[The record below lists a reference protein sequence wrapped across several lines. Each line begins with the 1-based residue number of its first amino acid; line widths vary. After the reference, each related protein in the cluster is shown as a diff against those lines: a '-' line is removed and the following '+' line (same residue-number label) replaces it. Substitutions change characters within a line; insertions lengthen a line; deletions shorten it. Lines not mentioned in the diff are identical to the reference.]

1 MLTETPAGQFEPGL
15 SESDNRNHCHP
26 QGPIPNDSGSDSRS
40 RIRRL
45 PPKFR
50 LQRVFCLIGPPP
62 RRPARKKENIMSRDL
77 SKVRN
82 IGIAAHIDAGKTT
95 VSERI
100 LYYTGKIHKM
110 GEVHEGTAVMDFDEE
125 EQKRGITINSAAT
138 TCPWDRNGERYTINL
153 IDTPGHVDFTAEVE
167 RSLRV
172 LDGAVAVFDGKE
184 GVEAQ
189 SETVWRQATKY
200 NVPRICFVNKMDKL
214 GADFDFSFNS
224 IIERLGAP
232 AVAVQI
238 PIGQSNTFKG
248 IIDLLRGVA
257 IYYKLDDDKDKGKTM
272 VEKPIPPE
280 EQERFEKW
288 KHQLIEKVAET
299 DDALTEKYLNGE
311 EISDAELRAALRKA
325 TISFKLHPV
334 FTGSAL
340 KYVGVQ
346 RLLDGVVDYLPSP
359 MDVPAIKGHDLKDP
373 EKILERHSNPD
384 EPFSALAFKIVS
396 DQHGD
401 LTYIRVYSGR
411 LEKGSRVLNA
421 NRGKRENISRMFQMH
436 AADRIPIDVAE
447 AGDIVACIGIKDAL
461 TGDTLCD
468 QDHPIILERPT
479 FPEPVISM
487 SIEPK
492 TAADKQKLGEALTT
506 LKREDPTFRANYDDE
521 TGQTIIAGMGELHLE
536 ILGMR
541 LTRDHKVDVIVGK
554 PKVAYKETITK
565 TVHNVRGKH
574 VKQSG
579 GRGQY
584 GDCSINLE
592 PFDGTGVDADTLK
605 KWNWADGIAFENKIF
620 GGSIPKEYIPSIEYG
635 CRMAAKT
642 GVLASYPLI
651 NAKITLVDGS
661 YHQVD
666 SSQIAF
672 ELAGQLAFR
681 DACSKAGLTL
691 LEPIMKVVVTT
702 PEDFVGNVTGDLNR
716 RRGLIVNSEQ
726 RGNTRVVEAEV
737 PLSEMFGYTTE
748 LRSMS
753 TGRAS
758 SVMEPLKYAPVPT
771 SVRNAILEEVG

>member
-1 MLTETPAGQFEPGL
+1 MA
-15 SESDNRNHCHP
+15 
-26 QGPIPNDSGSDSRS
+26 
-40 RIRRL
+40 
-45 PPKFR
+45 
-50 LQRVFCLIGPPP
+50 
-62 RRPARKKENIMSRDL
+62 RDL
-77 SKVRN
+77 TKIRN

-95 VSERI
+95 VSERV

-200 NVPRICFVNKMDKL
+200 KVPRVCFVNKMDKL
-214 GADFDFSFNS
+214 GADFEFSFNS
-224 IIERLGAP
+224 ILERLGAP

-238 PIGQSNTFKG
+238 PIGQSSTFQG
-248 IIDLLRGVA
+248 IIDLIRGVA
-257 IYYKLDDDKDKGKTM
+257 IYYNMKDDKDKGKTQI
-272 VEKPIPPE
+272 EKPIPE
-280 EQERFEKW
+280 EEMERFKKWRHVLEEKA
-288 KHQLIEKVAET
+288 AEL
-299 DDALTEKYLNGE
+299 DDHLTEKYLSGE
-311 EISDAELRAALRKA
+311 AMTEQEIRAALRKG
-325 TISFKLHPV
+325 TIDFKCHPV
-334 FTGSAL
+334 FCGSAL

-359 MDVPAIKGHDLKDP
+359 TDLPPIHGHDVKDP
-373 EKILERHSNPD
+373 EKTIERKLTPE
-384 EPFSALAFKIVS
+384 EPFCGLVFKIVS

-401 LTYIRVYSGR
+401 LTYVRVYSGR

-421 NRGKRENISRMFQMH
+421 TRNKRENISRMFQMH
-436 AADRIPIDVAE
+436 AADRNPIDIAE
-447 AGDIVACIGIKDAL
+447 AGDIVACIGVKDAL

-468 QDHPIILERPT
+468 QDHPIILEKPT

-487 SIEPK
+487 SVEPK
-492 TAADKQKLGEALTT
+492 TANDKQKLGEALTT
-506 LKREDPTFRANYDDE
+506 LKREDPTFHANYDEE

-536 ILGMR
+536 ILRMR

-565 TVHNVRGKH
+565 TALNIRGKH
-574 VKQSG
+574 VKQTG

-584 GDCSINLE
+584 GDCTINIE
-592 PFDGTGVDADTLK
+592 PFNGTGPDGKALDADTLK
-605 KWNWADGIAFENKIF
+605 KLGWADGIAFENKVF

-635 CRMAAKT
+635 VRMAAKT

-651 NAKITLVDGS
+651 NAKVSLVDGS

-666 SSQIAF
+666 SSQVAF

-681 DACSKAGLTL
+681 EACHKAGLTL
-691 LEPIMKVVVTT
+691 LEPIMRLVVTT
-702 PEDFVGNVTGDLNR
+702 PEDFVGNVTGDINR
-716 RRGLIVNSEQ
+716 RRGVIVNSEQ

-758 SVMEPLKYAPVPT
+758 SVMEPLKYSPVPT
-771 SVRNAILEEVG
+771 NVKNAILEEVG

>member
-1 MLTETPAGQFEPGL
+1 
-15 SESDNRNHCHP
+15 
-26 QGPIPNDSGSDSRS
+26 
-40 RIRRL
+40 
-45 PPKFR
+45 
-50 LQRVFCLIGPPP
+50 
-62 RRPARKKENIMSRDL
+62 MSRDL
-77 SKVRN
+77 TKIRN

-138 TCPWDRNGERYTINL
+138 TCPWIRNGENYTINL

-200 NVPRICFVNKMDKL
+200 NVPRVCFINKMDKM

-224 IIERLGAP
+224 ILERLGAP

-238 PIGQSNTFKG
+238 PIGQSSTFQG
-248 IIDLLRGVA
+248 MIDLIRGVA
-257 IYYKLDDDKDKGKTM
+257 IYYNLKDDKDKGKTQ
-272 VEKPIPPE
+272 VEKPVPE
-280 EQERFEKW
+280 EEKERYLKW
-288 KHQLIEKVAET
+288 RHQLIEKVAET
-299 DDALTEKYLNGE
+299 DDKLMEKYLNE
-311 EISDAELRAALRKA
+311 QEPTEDELRAGIRAA
-325 TISFKLHPV
+325 TISFKMHPV
-334 FTGSAL
+334 FCGSAL

-346 RLLDGVVDYLPSP
+346 RLIDGVIDYLPSP
-359 MDVPAIKGHDLKDP
+359 MDTPPVIGHDVKDP
-373 EKILERHSNPD
+373 EKTIERHSNPD
-384 EPFSALAFKIVS
+384 EPFCGLAFKIVS

-401 LTYIRVYSGR
+401 LTYVRVYSGR
-411 LEKGSRVLNA
+411 LEKGSRVLNS
-421 NRGKRENISRMFQMH
+421 NRNKRENVSRMFQMH
-436 AADRIPIDVAE
+436 ADDRNPIDVAE

-479 FPEPVISM
+479 FPDPVISM

-506 LKREDPTFRANYDDE
+506 LRREDPTFHANYDEE

-536 ILGMR
+536 ILRNR
-541 LTRDHKVDVIVGK
+541 LTRDHKVDVLVGK
-554 PKVAYKETITK
+554 PKVAYKETISGTAL
-565 TVHNVRGKH
+565 HIRGKH

-579 GRGQY
+579 GRGQF
-584 GDCSINLE
+584 GDCTLNIE
-592 PFDGTGVDADTLK
+592 PFNGLGPDGKLLDAETLK
-605 KWNWADGIAFENKIF
+605 DLGWKDNFAFENKVF

-642 GVLASYPLI
+642 GVLANYPLI
-651 NAKITLVDGS
+651 NVKVTLTDGS
-661 YHQVD
+661 YHPVD

-681 DACSKAGLTL
+681 DAVSKAKPTI

-702 PEDFVGNVTGDLNR
+702 PEEFVGNVTGDLNR

-758 SVMEPLKYAPVPT
+758 SVMEPLKYAPVPS
-771 SVRNAILEEVG
+771 SVKAAILEEVG

>member
-1 MLTETPAGQFEPGL
+1 
-15 SESDNRNHCHP
+15 
-26 QGPIPNDSGSDSRS
+26 
-40 RIRRL
+40 
-45 PPKFR
+45 
-50 LQRVFCLIGPPP
+50 
-62 RRPARKKENIMSRDL
+62 MSRDL
-77 SKVRN
+77 TKIRN

-138 TCPWDRNGERYTINL
+138 TCPWDRNGERYTVNL

-172 LDGAVAVFDGKE
+172 LDGAIAVFDGKE

-200 NVPRICFVNKMDKL
+200 NVPRLCFINKMDKV
-214 GADFDFSFNS
+214 GADFEFSFNS
-224 IIERLGAP
+224 IRERLGAP

-238 PIGQSNTFKG
+238 PIGQSSTFKG
-248 IIDLLRGVA
+248 MIDLLTGVA
-257 IYYKLDDDKDKGKTM
+257 LYYTVGDDKDRGKTI

-280 EQERFEKW
+280 EKERYDKW
-288 KHQLIEKVAET
+288 RHDLIEKVAET
-299 DDALTEKYLNGE
+299 DDHLMEKYLNNQEPTLE
-311 EISDAELRAALRKA
+311 ELRKALRAA
-325 TISFKLHPV
+325 TIAFKLHPV
-334 FTGSAL
+334 FCGSAL

-346 RLLDGVVDYLPSP
+346 RVLDGVIDYLPSP
-359 MDVPAIKGHDLKDP
+359 LDMPAIKGHDIKDP
-373 EKILERHSNPD
+373 DKIIERHPNPD
-384 EPFSALAFKIVS
+384 EPFCGLAFKIVN

-401 LTYIRVYSGR
+401 LTYVRVYSGK
-411 LEKGSRVLNA
+411 LEKGSRVLNS
-421 NRGKRENISRMFQMH
+421 NRNKRENISRMFQMH
-436 AADRIPIDVAE
+436 AADRNPIDVAE
-447 AGDIVACIGIKDAL
+447 SGDIVACIGVREAL

-468 QDHPIILERPT
+468 PENPIILERPT

-506 LKREDPTFRANYDDE
+506 LKREDPTFQANYDDE

-536 ILGMR
+536 ILRNR
-541 LTRDHKVDVIVGK
+541 LTRDHKVEVIVGR
-554 PKVAYKETITK
+554 PKVAYKETITGRAD
-565 TVHNVRGKH
+565 HVRGKH

-584 GDCSINLE
+584 GDCSINIE
-592 PFDGTGVDADTLK
+592 PFNGAGIDPELLK
-605 KWNWADGIAFENKIF
+605 KWGWKDGVAFENKIF
-620 GGSIPKEYIPSIEYG
+620 GGSIPKEYIPSVEYG
-635 CRMAAKT
+635 VRMAAKT

-651 NAKITLVDGS
+651 NCKVTLVDGS
-661 YHQVD
+661 YHAVD

-681 DACSKAGLTL
+681 EACTKAGLTL

-702 PEDFVGNVTGDLNR
+702 PEEFVGNVTGDLNR
-716 RRGLIVNSEQ
+716 RRGLIVNSDQ

-758 SVMEPLKYAPVPT
+758 SVMEPLRYAPVPAN
-771 SVRNAILEEVG
+771 VKAAILEEVG

>member
-1 MLTETPAGQFEPGL
+1 MA
-15 SESDNRNHCHP
+15 
-26 QGPIPNDSGSDSRS
+26 
-40 RIRRL
+40 
-45 PPKFR
+45 
-50 LQRVFCLIGPPP
+50 
-62 RRPARKKENIMSRDL
+62 RDL
-77 SKVRN
+77 SKIRN

-138 TCPWDRNGERYTINL
+138 TCPWDRFGERYTINL

-200 NVPRICFVNKMDKL
+200 NVPRVCFINKMDKV
-214 GADFDFSFNS
+214 GADFDFSFKS
-224 IIERLGAP
+224 ILERLGAP

-238 PIGQSNTFKG
+238 PIGQSSTFKG

-257 IYYKLDDDKDKGKTM
+257 IYYKLDDDKDKGKTII
-272 VEKPIPPE
+272 EKPIPE
-280 EQERFEKW
+280 EEKGRYEKW
-288 KHQLIEKVAET
+288 RHDLIEKVAET
-299 DDALTEKYLNGE
+299 DDHLTEKYLKGE
-311 EISDAELRAALRKA
+311 EITEQELRAGLRKA
-325 TISFKLHPV
+325 TIDFKLHPV

-346 RLLDGVVDYLPSP
+346 RLLDGVIDYLPSP
-359 MDVPAIKGHDLKDP
+359 LDLPPVRGHDIKDHDK
-373 EKILERHSNPD
+373 EIERKSSPD
-384 EPFSALAFKIVS
+384 DPFCGLAFKIVA
-396 DQHGD
+396 DQHGE
-401 LTYIRVYSGR
+401 LTYVRVYSGK
-411 LEKGSRVLNA
+411 LSKGERVLNV
-421 NRGKRENISRMFQMH
+421 NRNRRENISRLFQMH
-436 AADRIPIDVAE
+436 AADRIALEQAE
-447 AGDIVACIGIKDAL
+447 AGDIVAVIGIKDAL

-468 QDHPIILERPT
+468 PDKPILLERPT
-479 FPEPVISM
+479 FPDPVISM

-506 LKREDPTFRANYDDE
+506 LKREDPTFQANYDEE

-536 ILGMR
+536 ILRNR
-541 LTRDHKVDVIVGK
+541 LTRDHHVDVLVGK
-554 PKVAYKETITK
+554 PKVAYKETI
-565 TVHNVRGKH
+565 VGPAVNVRGKH

-584 GDCSINLE
+584 GDCTVNIE
-592 PFDGTGVDADTLK
+592 PFDGIDHRTGQPLDAELLK
-605 KWNWADGIAFENKIF
+605 KLNWKDGIAFENKIH
-620 GGSIPKEYIPSIEYG
+620 GGSIPKEYIPSVEYG
-635 CRMAAKT
+635 ARMAAKT

-651 NAKITLVDGS
+651 NAKVTLVDGS
-661 YHQVD
+661 YHAVD

-681 DACSKAGLTL
+681 DAATKAGLTL

-702 PEDFVGNVTGDLNR
+702 PEEFVGNVTGDLNR
-716 RRGLIVNSEQ
+716 RRGMIVNSDQ
-726 RGNTRVVEAEV
+726 RGNTRIVEAEV

-753 TGRAS
+753 QGRAS

-771 SVRNAILEEVG
+771 QVKNAILEEVG